1 MQNGLIGA
9 FPFSSLVSVS
19 RKRSSTPR
27 ATTNTDLEKIFMLTV
42 GKGCFNLVTSDLQK
56 NMEMFRQSTLGS
68 GKSLNVLLVR

>member
-9 FPFSSLVSVS
+9 FPFSSLESVL

-27 ATTNTDLEKIFMLTV
+27 ATTNTDPEKIFMLTA
-42 GKGCFNLVTSDLQK
+42 GKSCFNLVASDLQK
-56 NMEMFRQSTLGS
+56 ILEMFRQSTLDS